1 MRCRPP
7 GKLNPVLIA
16 FLIPLVVIIAAV
28 VLIVLRNRLHHS
40 LETFNVS
47 TYQHSPN
54 DLAGNHYNLDAQI
67 DAQLKWDE
75 GFGRILSVKPLDGS
89 GRLSVFV
96 PDQVGSDLRVGQRFH
111 MSIEVKDKG
120 LIQVEA
126 LDKF

>member
-1 MRCRPP
+1 MRRSLS
-7 GKLNPVLIA
+7 GKINPVLLA

-28 VLIVLRNRLHHS
+28 VLIVLRNHFHHS
-40 LETFNVS
+40 LEALNVAA
-47 TYQHSPN
+47 YQRSPN

-75 GFGRILSVKPLDGS
+75 GFGRIVSVKPLDGS

-96 PDQVGSDLRVGQRFH
+96 PDQLGSDLRVGQRFH
-111 MSIEVKDKG
+111 LSVIVKDKG

-126 LDKF
+126 LDKY

>member
-1 MRCRPP
+1 MRRQPS
-7 GKLNPVLIA
+7 GKLNPVLIVV
-16 FLIPLVVIIAAV
+16 LIPLAVIIAAA
-28 VLIVLRNRLHHS
+28 VLLVLRNHLHHS
-40 LETFNVS
+40 LETFNVAV
-47 TYQHSPN
+47 YQHSPN

-75 GFGRILSVKPLDGS
+75 GFGRLLSVKPLDGS
-89 GRLSVFV
+89 DRVVVFV

-111 MSIEVKDKG
+111 MSVEVKDKG

>member
-1 MRCRPP
+1 MRRFSP
-7 GKLNPVLIA
+7 GKINPVLMA
-16 FLIPLVVIIAAV
+16 FLIPLAVIIAAV
-28 VLIVLRNRLHHS
+28 VLIVLRNHFHHAR
-40 LETFNVS
+40 ETLNVAA
-47 TYQHSPN
+47 YQHSPN

-96 PDQVGSDLRVGQRFH
+96 PDQLGSDLRVGQRFH
-111 MSIEVKDKG
+111 MSVMVKDKG

>member
-1 MRCRPP
+1 MRRFPP
-7 GKLNPVLIA
+7 GKINPILIA
-16 FLIPLVVIIAAV
+16 FLIPLVVIVAAV
-28 VLIVLRNRLHHS
+28 VLIALRNHLHHS
-40 LETFNVS
+40 LETFNVA

-75 GFGRILSVKPLDGS
+75 GFGRIMSVKPLDGS

-96 PDQVGSDLRVGQRFH
+96 PDDLASGLHVGQRFH
-111 MSIEVKDKG
+111 LSVLVKDRG

-126 LDKF
+126 LDKY

>member
-1 MRCRPP
+1 MRRQPS
-7 GKLNPVLIA
+7 GKVNPVLIA

-28 VLIVLRNRLHHS
+28 VLIVLRNHFHHS
-40 LETFNVS
+40 LETFNVAA
-47 TYQHSPN
+47 YQHSPN
-54 DLAGNHYNLDAQI
+54 DLAGNQYNLDAQI

-96 PDQVGSDLRVGQRFH
+96 PEQVGSDLRVGQRFH
-111 MSIEVKDKG
+111 MSVLVKDKG
-120 LIQVEA
+120 LIQVEE